1 MGQSPYEPKGYFLK
15 NLITEII
22 CSFFSQSIRFMQQN
36 TRWVGLV
43 ERDKEDKAMMMEL
56 ILCNCPDAY
65 VAERITQHLLEQKL
79 AACVNVLPA
88 VQSHYVWQGK
98 REQSTEIPL
107 LIKARKEDFIEIE
120 QAICALHPYQVP
132 EIIAIAAQQVFAP
145 YLQWVQ
151 EVTSRD

>member
-1 MGQSPYEPKGYFLK
+1 
-15 NLITEII
+15 
-22 CSFFSQSIRFMQQN
+22 
-36 TRWVGLV
+36 
-43 ERDKEDKAMMMEL
+43 MMMEL
-56 ILCNCPDAY
+56 ILCNCPDLQ
-65 VAERITQHLLEQKL
+65 VAERITQHLLERKL

-98 REQSTEIPL
+98 LGQS
-107 LIKARKEDFIEIE
+107 IKARKEDFIEIE

-132 EIIAIAAQQVFAP
+132 EIIAIAAQQVLAP